1 MQCKICQSPVQKAFE
16 ATILERYL
24 EPFYKCERCG
34 FLSAGEVHWLSQ
46 AYTNAINA
54 SDTGIVARNLHLYKI
69 VSVIACALFGFSK
82 SVIGGGARTRLDS
95 NPDSNATDSSSTS
108 QGAHSRDTH
117 SHSTHSP
124 LLVDFGGG
132 TGLLVRLLRDAGIEA
147 LWQDEYC
154 ENLFARGFEWDHH
167 AKPTLLSSF
176 EVFEH
181 LPNPME
187 QISAMLTLCP
197 NLLFSTEL
205 LPCPIPPHQGKEAW
219 WYYGFAHGQH
229 ISFYA
234 RETLAYI
241 ARQQGVFLVS
251 HNGLHLFSQRKIS
264 PFVFAT
270 LVRLAHR
277 GAFWILKRL
286 LGSKTLSDHQLLSP
300 SSRPAPN

>member
-1 MQCKICQSPVQKAFE
+1 MLVLVWAFTARAHE
-16 ATILERYL
+16 GIGHTPGRSRPHPISIGS
-24 EPFYKCERCG
+24 RCACA
-34 FLSAGEVHWLSQ
+34 SRCRGEVPR
-46 AYTNAINA
+46 
-54 SDTGIVARNLHLYKI
+54 GKEAR
-69 VSVIACALFGFSK
+69 S
-82 SVIGGGARTRLDS
+82 TRYRHC
-95 NPDSNATDSSSTS
+95 NRN
-108 QGAHSRDTH
+108 
-117 SHSTHSP
+117 
-124 LLVDFGGG
+124 
-132 TGLLVRLLRDAGIEA
+132 
-147 LWQDEYC
+147 
-154 ENLFARGFEWDHH
+154 H
-167 AKPTLLSSF
+167 AKARAPD
-176 EVFEH
+176 
-181 LPNPME
+181 
-187 QISAMLTLCP
+187 
-197 NLLFSTEL
+197 
-205 LPCPIPPHQGKEAW
+205 PPHQGKEAW

>member
-1 MQCKICQSPVQKAFE
+1 MPQ
-16 ATILERYL
+16 ILAPHRRARIL
-24 EPFYKCERCG
+24 
-34 FLSAGEVHWLSQ
+34 
-46 AYTNAINA
+46 AIHTLTA
-54 SDTGIVARNLHLYKI
+54 HIPLCSWILAVARGCLC
-69 VSVIACALFGFSK
+69 ACCA
-82 SVIGGGARTRLDS
+82 I
-95 NPDSNATDSSSTS
+95 
-108 QGAHSRDTH
+108 
-117 SHSTHSP
+117 
-124 LLVDFGGG
+124 
-132 TGLLVRLLRDAGIEA
+132 
-147 LWQDEYC
+147 
-154 ENLFARGFEWDHH
+154 
-167 AKPTLLSSF
+167 KPTLLSSF

-234 RETLAYI
+234 RETLEYI